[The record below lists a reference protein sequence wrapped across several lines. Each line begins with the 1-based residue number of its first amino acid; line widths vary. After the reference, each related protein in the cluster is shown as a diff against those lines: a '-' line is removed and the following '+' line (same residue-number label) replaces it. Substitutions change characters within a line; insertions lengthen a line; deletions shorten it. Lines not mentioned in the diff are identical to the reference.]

1 LHILKQ
7 NRVHGTLKRSLAAV
21 VLCYAASVTV
31 RAVAEDAGTQTSLP
45 PAPTAQ
51 LTLPA
56 GVVVRRSV
64 PAPLSLTLDQAVDL
78 GLQQNL
84 QVELDN
90 QTHRQLH
97 GLTLTAF
104 NALIPSLS
112 ASAQTSVQE
121 INLAALGFSPETIP
135 ANLLPDGFKLAT
147 IVKLQTT
154 GAQINL
160 NQQIFNLPA
169 FEIYRASKETVR
181 AQEFSALMTD
191 GDVVQRVATQYL
203 QILADATT
211 ISNKESLLK
220 VDRELE
226 RQAREKHDAGVGTN
240 LDLLRAQVQ
249 RQNREQELITARNT
263 FAKDKIAL
271 NRLMGEPADQE
282 LQLVDEV
289 PYHEL
294 EMMSIEE
301 AKQIAYQR
309 RKDLLNLEAQQ
320 RSLALQRKAIT
331 FERLPAVTLS
341 GYYGV
346 LGETHGL
353 YHGIFNT
360 QAGLDFPIFQEA
372 RIRGDAKVADAQIS
386 HIRSQVAS
394 LRNDIEQQIRAAMLD
409 VNSSAELVRVS
420 RSNVDLATETVAETN
435 DRYRAGVDDTL
446 PVVRALATLAG
457 AQSQFVNA
465 LFQFNQA
472 KLNLARNTGIV
483 QTQYKKFLGN

>member
-1 LHILKQ
+1 
-7 NRVHGTLKRSLAAV
+7 
-21 VLCYAASVTV
+21 
-31 RAVAEDAGTQTSLP
+31 
-45 PAPTAQ
+45 
-51 LTLPA
+51 
-56 GVVVRRSV
+56 
-64 PAPLSLTLDQAVDL
+64 
-78 GLQQNL
+78 
-84 QVELDN
+84 
-90 QTHRQLH
+90 
-97 GLTLTAF
+97 
-104 NALIPSLS
+104 
-112 ASAQTSVQE
+112 
-121 INLAALGFSPETIP
+121 
-135 ANLLPDGFKLAT
+135 
-147 IVKLQTT
+147 
-154 GAQINL
+154 
-160 NQQIFNLPA
+160 
-169 FEIYRASKETVR
+169 
-181 AQEFSALMTD
+181 
-191 GDVVQRVATQYL
+191 VQRVATQYL

-220 VDRELE
+220 VDLELE

-282 LQLVDEV
+282 LQLVDEA

-301 AKQIAYQR
+301 AKRIAYQR

-353 YHGIFNT
+353 YHGVFNT
-360 QAGLDFPIFQEA
+360 QAGLNFPIFQEA

-386 HIRSQVAS
+386 HIRSQMAS

-409 VNSSAELVRVS
+409 VGSSAELVRVA

-446 PVVRALATLAG
+446 PVVRALGSLAG
-457 AQSQFVNA
+457 AQSQYVNA

-472 KLNLARNTGIV
+472 KLNLARNTGVV
-483 QTQYKKFLGN
+483 QTQYKNFLGN